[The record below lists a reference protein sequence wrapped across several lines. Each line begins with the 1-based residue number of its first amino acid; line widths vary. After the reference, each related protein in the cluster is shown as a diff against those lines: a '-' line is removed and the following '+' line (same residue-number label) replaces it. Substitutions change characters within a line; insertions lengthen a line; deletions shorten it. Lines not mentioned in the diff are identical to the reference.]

1 MRLSPVSSGEL
12 NVLLQCL
19 ARPPRQAGGRR
30 RGRRSLPRRCGGR
43 AGGDRR
49 VARPGTEPATC
60 GRAQA
65 GASPSAHTLNPQTFL
80 ERNWDA
86 RGGGG
91 EGISVPP
98 KDTTS
103 ESA

>member
-1 MRLSPVSSGEL
+1 METSVWLG
-12 NVLLQCL
+12 
-19 ARPPRQAGGRR
+19 
-30 RGRRSLPRRCGGR
+30 
-43 AGGDRR
+43 
-49 VARPGTEPATC
+49 PGTEPATC